1 MSGDPLDAV
10 GQGHAWYGYN
20 LVSAATNV
28 FVPPPR
34 PGLDTVCVKCECTR
48 RVRDLGPGC
57 CLNHAAGGHSL
68 ELLTKSFPTPE
79 VALGI
84 YSYLSAILSA

>member
-34 PGLDTVCVKCECTR
+34 PGLDTVFV
-48 RVRDLGPGC
+48 
-57 CLNHAAGGHSL
+57 
-68 ELLTKSFPTPE
+68 
-79 VALGI
+79 
-84 YSYLSAILSA
+84 